1 MLTAVVPVK
10 VRLVVFDLYLCWA
23 VLFVLLVVVVEFI
36 VFVVVLLSSTTSTP
50 TNTTKTTTSITRFI
64 ATFTTQCT
72 LNYGT
77 SGFGCDSGIGLVVSV
92 MVVVMVNY
100 WW

>member
-1 MLTAVVPVK
+1 MLGC
-10 VRLVVFDLYLCWA
+10 FIC
-23 VLFVLLVVVVEFI
+23 FVGSGSGVHGF
-36 VFVVVLLSSTTSTP
+36 FVVVLLSSTTSTP

-64 ATFTTQCT
+64 ATFTTQHT

-77 SGFGCDSGIGLVVSV
+77 SGYGGDSGISLVVSV

>member
-1 MLTAVVPVK
+1 MVTAVVPVK
-10 VRLVVFDLYLCWA
+10 VRLGVIDLYLYWA
-23 VLFVLLVVVVEFI
+23 VLFVLLVVVVVFI
-36 VFVVVLLSSTTSTP
+36 VFVVVLLSSTTSNP
-50 TNTTKTTTSITRFI
+50 TDTIKTTTSITRFI
-64 ATFTTQCT
+64 ATFTTQHT

-77 SGFGCDSGIGLVVSV
+77 SGYGGDSGIGLVVSV

>member
-1 MLTAVVPVK
+1 MTPVVPVK
-10 VRLVVFDLYLCWA
+10 VRLGVIDLYLCWA
-23 VLFVLLVVVVEFI
+23 VLFVLLVVVVVFI

-50 TNTTKTTTSITRFI
+50 TNTIKTTTSITRFI
-64 ATFTTQCT
+64 ATFTTQHT
-72 LNYGT
+72 LNYGY
-77 SGFGCDSGIGLVVSV
+77 GGDSGIGLVVSV